1 MLVFRGVASVSNRRF
16 SQNVFADAA
25 EVYMLTLWGQ
35 GNQPIQ
41 SSMCVDP
48 VEQDKVVAV
57 NHWIFFDVL

>member
-1 MLVFRGVASVSNRRF
+1 MSNKRF
-16 SQNVFADAA
+16 IQNVFADAA
-25 EVYMLTLWGQ
+25 EVYMLTSWGQ

-57 NHWIFFDVL
+57 NPWIYFDVL